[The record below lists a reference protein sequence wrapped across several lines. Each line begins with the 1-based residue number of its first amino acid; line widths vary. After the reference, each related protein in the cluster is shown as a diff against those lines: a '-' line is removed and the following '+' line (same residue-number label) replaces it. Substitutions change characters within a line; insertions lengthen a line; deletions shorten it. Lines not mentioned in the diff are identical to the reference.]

1 VSDDGKVWRLK
12 RERDASSSRQP
23 TIGKLPCYNIKKP
36 RPNRRKYDVSWWATE
51 EKSAS
56 PVDRNFSSQFI
67 PSWKWGGGI
76 FFSIFTISLFLIA
89 LIVIWVWAKKC
100 FSSINSFPR

>member
-67 PSWKWGGGI
+67 PSWKWGGGES
-76 FFSIFTISLFLIA
+76 FFDFHDFPFFNCSNSYLSLSEKMFL
-89 LIVIWVWAKKC
+89 LY
-100 FSSINSFPR
+100 